1 MKTALITAIGS
12 FSVDIAIK
20 NLKKMD
26 FRVIG
31 CDIYPKEWIANALDV
46 DSFYQAPYITI

>member
-20 NLKKMD
+20 NLKKNG
-26 FRVIG
+26 FPG
-31 CDIYPKEWIANALDV
+31 NWL
-46 DSFYQAPYITI
+46 